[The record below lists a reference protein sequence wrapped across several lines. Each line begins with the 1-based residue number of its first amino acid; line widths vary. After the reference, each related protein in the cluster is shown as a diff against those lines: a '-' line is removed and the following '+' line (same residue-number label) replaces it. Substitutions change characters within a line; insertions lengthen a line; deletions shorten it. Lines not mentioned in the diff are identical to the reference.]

1 MKRDMFK
8 MFPITCIC
16 RKDLKSYLTE
26 KEIENFTDN
35 DMKYLA
41 SKIAN
46 AYIEN
51 SYWIDLEILAKDIL
65 ENK

>member
-1 MKRDMFK
+1 MFK

-16 RKDLKSYLTE
+16 REDLKNYLTE

-41 SKIAN
+41 SKMAN

-51 SYWIDLEILAKDIL
+51 SY
-65 ENK
+65 